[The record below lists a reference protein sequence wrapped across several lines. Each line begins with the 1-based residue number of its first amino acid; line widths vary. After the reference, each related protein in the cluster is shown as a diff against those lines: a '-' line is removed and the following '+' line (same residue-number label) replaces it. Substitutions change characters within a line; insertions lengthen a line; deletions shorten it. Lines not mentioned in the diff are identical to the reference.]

1 MASFS
6 SAALFSNTVSAS
18 PFLRLHSQGD
28 GLLKIFLL
36 NVTAKDPNPGLQG
49 STLAMELSLQ
59 PLKALELFKKLIIL

>member
-6 SAALFSNTVSAS
+6 QMQLFPDTASAS

-28 GLLKIFLL
+28 GLPKLFLL
-36 NVTAKDPNPGLQG
+36 NVSARDPNPGLQG

-59 PLKALELFKKLIIL
+59 TLKTLELFKKLIIL